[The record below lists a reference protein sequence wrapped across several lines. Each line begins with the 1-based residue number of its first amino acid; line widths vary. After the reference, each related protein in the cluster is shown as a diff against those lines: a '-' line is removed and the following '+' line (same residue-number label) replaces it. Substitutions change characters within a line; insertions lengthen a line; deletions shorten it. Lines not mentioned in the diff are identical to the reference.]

1 MAVFRERGVGGYST
15 LEGKNCQKDLIFC
28 QFISGDDENLI
39 LMSATSSE
47 IESKPGSE
55 MADSTVSM
63 TSWST
68 EDFSSSS

>member
-1 MAVFRERGVGGYST
+1 MVCFIVIFLGEGMMAFAPG
-15 LEGKNCQKDLIFC
+15 L
-28 QFISGDDENLI
+28 DDENLI

-47 IESKPGSE
+47 LESKPGSE

-68 EDFSSSS
+68 EDFSSSSWTDS